1 MFSQGFTGGQ
11 ESQQSQGLTQMTQM
25 TQIDAEVATRSDP
38 AAAASSGE
46 EIMASPVPQPWLKL
60 HSQSRE
66 RGGKKIFNFYQKPI
80 GGDNNYK
87 LEPGAKL
94 YLHKIGRSSRS

>member
-60 HSQSRE
+60 IHKAGRKSLTFIRSQ
-66 RGGKKIFNFYQKPI
+66 
-80 GGDNNYK
+80 
-87 LEPGAKL
+87 
-94 YLHKIGRSSRS
+94 